1 MSKKQR
7 FSAKMAQKIKFLL
20 KAQKINM
27 ITFIVKN
34 HTIIVSGCKGKVEPD
49 RVEKLAVDK
58 WMEIDCK
65 ESDGVV

>member
-49 RVEKLAVDK
+49 
-58 WMEIDCK
+58 
-65 ESDGVV
+65 